1 MQTDILVLGA
11 GAAGLFCAAEA
22 ARRGHA
28 VVVVDHAD
36 APAKKVRISGGGRC
50 NFTNLGATHEHFVSH
65 NPHYCRSALARYTP
79 HDFVAHVEA
88 HGIAWHEKT
97 AGQLFCDGSAQQI
110 VDMLTGDCAGAGA
123 ELHLHCEVH
132 TLAHERIAETHNRPK
147 PHSADEPAFPQSRNA
162 DVQPQ
167 SIGRTTS
174 GTTFV
179 HTSDAGFTLET
190 SRGTWRAPRLVVA
203 TGGLSIPALGASPL
217 GYRIAESFGHTIVPP
232 RAALV
237 PYTWREAD
245 RARFAALAGVS
256 CEAIVTAGAHS
267 FHDALLFTH
276 RGVSGPAVLQS
287 SLYWSPGTDIHIDLL
302 PGIDTPALVRERRAT
317 ARDAAG
323 LLGGMLPRRIAEHW
337 CAAHAPGGSPARWT
351 SADIDAFAA
360 ALHAWRVTPA
370 GTEGYRTAEVTAG
383 GVDTAQLSSKTMEST
398 LVPGLYFIGEVVD
411 VTGML
416 GGFNFQWAW
425 ASAMAAA
432 RAF

>member
-1 MQTDILVLGA
+1 MQHLTSVRAILQNHTHAIHLMQTDILVLGA
-11 GAAGLFCAAEA
+11 GAAGLFYAAEA

-50 NFTNLGATHEHFVSH
+50 NFTNLHATHEHFVSR

-110 VDMLTGDCAGAGA
+110 VDMLTGDCTDAGA
-123 ELHLHCEVH
+123 ELHLNCDVLA
-132 TLAHERIAETHNRPK
+132 LAHERINGTPASTHP
-147 PHSADEPAFPQSRNA
+147 
-162 DVQPQ
+162 
-167 SIGRTTS
+167 
-174 GTTFV
+174 TFI
-179 HTSDAGFTLET
+179 HTSDTGFALET
-190 SRGTWRAPRLVVA
+190 SRGTWSAPRLVVA
-203 TGGLSIPALGASPL
+203 TGGLSIPTLGATPL
-217 GYRIAESFGHTIVPP
+217 GYRIAESFGHAIVSP

-245 RARFAALAGVS
+245 RARYAALAGVS
-256 CEAIVTAGAHS
+256 CDAIVTAGAHS
-267 FHDALLFTH
+267 FRDALLFTH
-276 RGVSGPAVLQS
+276 RGLSGPAVLQS
-287 SLYWSPGTDIHIDLL
+287 SLHWSPGTDIHIDLL
-302 PGIDTPALVRERRAT
+302 PGIDTPALVRERRAA

-398 LVPGLYFIGEVVD
+398 LVAGLYFIGEVVD

-432 RAF
+432 RSF

>member
-11 GAAGLFCAAEA
+11 GAAGLFFAAEA

-50 NFTNLGATHEHFVSH
+50 NFTNLHTTHEHFVSH

-79 HDFVAHVEA
+79 HDFVAQVEA

-110 VDMLTGDCAGAGA
+110 VDMLTGDCTDAGAT
-123 ELHLHCEVH
+123 LHLNCDVLA
-132 TLAHERIAETHNRPK
+132 LAHASIADTHASSHPM
-147 PHSADEPAFPQSRNA
+147 F
-162 DVQPQ
+162 
-167 SIGRTTS
+167 I
-174 GTTFV
+174 
-179 HTSDAGFTLET
+179 HTPDAAFTLET
-190 SRGTWRAPRLVVA
+190 SRGSWSAPRLVVA
-203 TGGLSIPALGASPL
+203 TGGLSIPTIGATPL
-217 GYRIAESFGHTIVPP
+217 GYRIAESFGHAIVSP

-245 RARFAALAGVS
+245 RARYAALAGVS
-256 CEAIVTAGAHS
+256 CDAIVTAGAHS
-267 FHDALLFTH
+267 FRDALLFTH
-276 RGVSGPAVLQS
+276 RGLSGPAVLQS
-287 SLYWSPGTDIHIDLL
+287 SLFWSPGTDIHIDLL

-337 CAAHAPGGSPARWT
+337 CAAHAPGGNPARWT

-360 ALHAWRVTPA
+360 ALHAWRVSPA

-398 LVPGLYFIGEVVD
+398 LVAGLYFIGEVVD

-432 RAF
+432 RSF